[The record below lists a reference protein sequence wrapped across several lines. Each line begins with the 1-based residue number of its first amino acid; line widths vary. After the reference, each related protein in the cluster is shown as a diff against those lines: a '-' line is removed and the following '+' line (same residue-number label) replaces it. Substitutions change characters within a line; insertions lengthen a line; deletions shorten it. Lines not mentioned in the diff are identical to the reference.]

1 MPWQITDSFGSR
13 SGVVKNV
20 TRFLFDPNGGSNA
33 LWSAASVTK
42 IWNGVLSTGQAT
54 VAVTATSFSFAPHA
68 KFPWVAMKETTA
80 GVFAMDY
87 VGAASAPN
95 VQDVGTGGLAGVAH
109 RSRIISAG
117 VRAEYIGPHGD
128 GEAGV
133 GFMLTTPFN
142 ASLPQM
148 YQGFGSDLRHKYI
161 LYLY

>member
-1 MPWQITDSFGSR
+1 M
-13 SGVVKNV
+13 
-20 TRFLFDPNGGSNA
+20 
-33 LWSAASVTK
+33 SAASVTRF
-42 IWNGVLSTGQAT
+42 WNGVFSTGQAT

-80 GVFAMDY
+80 GGFAMDY
-87 VGAASAPN
+87 VGAASASTAPN
-95 VQDVGTGGLAGVAH
+95 VQDVGTGGLAGVAQ
-109 RSRIISAG
+109 RSRIISVG
-117 VRAEYIGPHGD
+117 VRAKYIGPHGD

-148 YQGFGSDLRHKYI
+148 YQGVGSDLRHKYI